1 MLSEPNIRCKL
12 WVEFAHTHTH
22 SYTFQN
28 VHMFTVCLCVSVGHG
43 DNDVFEGFVIPE
55 EDEEGSE
62 EQKSGRSMLIL
73 SALEVTWSVNLFIYI
88 KHSRYVFLIQPFLC
102 ILCVCVLVCVPFNI
116 GHGETVQRIF
126 DILRF
131 LWAIVLAMV
140 DGVTQWLNLLTKQYR
155 DTSTVLCNER
165 YLIIHKIEQ
174 VHTTQTTCYIPTHTL
189 THLYHNFVCF
199 LPPCSIM
206 QQQTPHMSRCL
217 RTVRVPQWRAVWMK
231 LLQKT

>member
-1 MLSEPNIRCKL
+1 
-12 WVEFAHTHTH
+12 
-22 SYTFQN
+22 
-28 VHMFTVCLCVSVGHG
+28 MFCVYVCSCV
-43 DNDVFEGFVIPE
+43 
-55 EDEEGSE
+55 
-62 EQKSGRSMLIL
+62 
-73 SALEVTWSVNLFIYI
+73 
-88 KHSRYVFLIQPFLC
+88 YVFT
-102 ILCVCVLVCVPFNI
+102 FNA

-174 VHTTQTTCYIPTHTL
+174 VQTTQTTCYVPTHTL
-189 THLYHNFVCF
+189 AHLYHNFVCF
-199 LPPCSIM
+199 LPPRSIM
-206 QQQTPHMSRCL
+206 QQQTPHVSRCL

-231 LLQKT
+231 LLKKT